1 MTCGGNMR
9 HRYSPMLFH
18 GYGPVL
24 TPEDMVK
31 PQPMLPLRAMSGS
44 IALQLTYYTK
54 GQADMA
60 GLGCHPGA
68 YCCVWAVQNWPNRFL
83 IMEDLSLGGRRAREL
98 NLPLANNST
107 QRGSAHA
114 ATWREL

>member
-1 MTCGGNMR
+1 VQVADGGTWD
-9 HRYSPMLFH
+9 H
-18 GYGPVL
+18 GGVL
-24 TPEDMVK
+24 ACTVT
-31 PQPMLPLRAMSGS
+31 GS